1 MAPEAF
7 PSSPTAGFDVL
18 AAMGSEL
25 RQWFESHGVIEEPPP
40 GTLLIEEGVQ
50 EESVYIVLGGTAQ
63 VVTSGHDGSNVELA
77 RLQRGNL
84 TGEMS
89 FLDPASLPVAS
100 VVAAEN
106 CRVLAVDRCRL
117 QTAIESSFLLARQ
130 LYRLFAE
137 KLSEQLR
144 EQNSFI
150 HRIPGSSVEAL
161 RKVLVVFAELSEADV
176 AWLARIGRVQ
186 HLELG
191 DRLISQ
197 GDPVPDL
204 YVILKGNLRILLADA
219 GEEREVG
226 TSRRGEILGEM
237 SLLTEQGLATAGVD
251 AAEPVAVLAV
261 DKALVQRRIAED
273 DAFAGRFFRALALL
287 LSQRSRDQLRGHG
300 LARQATLA
308 EGAMGSEEGQDDD
321 SLDLETLS
329 RITTAG
335 HRFDWLCSSLQSA

>member
-7 PSSPTAGFDVL
+7 PSSHTAGFDAL

-25 RQWFESHGVIEEPPP
+25 RQWFESHGVMMEPPP
-40 GTLLIEEGVQ
+40 GILLIEEGVQ
-50 EESVYIVLGGTAQ
+50 EESVYIVLGGTAR
-63 VVTSGHDGSNVELA
+63 VVTSGRDGSSVELA
-77 RLQRGNL
+77 RLHRGTL

-89 FLDPASLPVAS
+89 FLDPSLPVAS
-100 VVAAEN
+100 VVAAED
-106 CRVLAVDRCRL
+106 CRVLEVDRHRL
-117 QTAIESSFLLARQ
+117 QTAIEGSPLLARQ
-130 LYRLFAE
+130 LYRLCAE

-144 EQNSFI
+144 EQNAFI
-150 HRIPGSSVEAL
+150 HRIPGSEVEPL

-176 AWLARIGRVQ
+176 AWLARTGRVL
-186 HLELG
+186 HLEPG

-204 YVILKGNLRILLADA
+204 YVILQGNLRVVLAAA
-219 GEEREVG
+219 GEERVVG

-237 SLLTEQGLATAGVD
+237 SLLAEQGLATAGVD

-261 DKALVQRRIAED
+261 DKALLQRRISDD
-273 DAFAGRFFRALALL
+273 DAFASRFFRALALL
-287 LSQRSRDQLRGHG
+287 LTQRSRDQLRGHG
-300 LARQATLA
+300 LARQAALA
-308 EGAMGSEEGQDDD
+308 EGAMGPDQGLDDD
-321 SLDLETLS
+321 SLDLETMS